1 MKSLDL
7 NKIERE
13 TYAYIVKKFI
23 LDNEGDKP
31 RIILLGFSDVGDQ
44 VCQQF
49 QQTKVQ
55 IIEPERTGR
64 LKEASSI
71 RKSEQPCMI
80 LIRSKKNLG
89 KFASLVT
96 AFKILDE
103 VFSSRTSAVD
113 TSARDVHDLC
123 SMSIWLVNKNVI
135 RDICSFIG
143 AKLSISF
150 QPDCDGIAIIL
161 NELRRIAMQRP
172 SFIEWLHPRR
182 ISRGLVYAIHRKRT
196 SGATTVAFFLRS
208 IGIEPKRKLEDV
220 PLFSMDIKREEN
232 LKELRDTLLE
242 YPKILRMYHACSIP
256 RQRTNLANLC
266 INHFRNVLY
275 TLANSEW
282 SSKSISKWIKALD
295 EFERVTIVGT
305 KKRRRKKKYRP
316 ISRGVRIHERSS
328 VSGLPVRIRLPLEI
342 DQENGGR
349 NLLKELYD
357 GELTTMLEEYSKVLE
372 PEHVFFRL
380 EPVDLENGDSKL
392 NIELSIVDQNGDI
405 LLDPFIEGSK
415 SPTRKINA
423 LLTEVRRELR
433 RLTL

>member
-7 NKIERE
+7 NEIERE
-13 TYAYIVKKFI
+13 TYAYIVKKFVFH
-23 LDNEGDKP
+23 NEGDKP
-31 RIILLGFSDVGDQ
+31 RIILLGFSDVGNQ

-49 QQTKVQ
+49 QETKVQ
-55 IIEPERTGR
+55 VIEPERTGR

-103 VFSSRTSAVD
+103 VFIPRTSAVNIP
-113 TSARDVHDLC
+113 AGDVYDLC

-135 RDICSFIG
+135 RDICGFIG

-150 QPDCDGIAIIL
+150 QPVCDGIEIIL
-161 NELRRIAMQRP
+161 SELKRIAMQRP

-182 ISRGLVYAIHRKRT
+182 ISRGLVYAIHRKHT

-220 PLFSMDIKREEN
+220 PLFSTDIKREEN
-232 LKELRDTLLE
+232 VKELKDTLLE
-242 YPKILRMYHACSIP
+242 YPKILRMYHACSVP

-275 TLANSEW
+275 TLANCEW
-282 SSKSISKWIKALD
+282 SSKSISKWIKALV
-295 EFERVTIVGT
+295 EFERIKIVGT
-305 KKRRRKKKYRP
+305 KKKRRKKKYRP
-316 ISRGVRIHERSS
+316 ISKGVRIYERSP
-328 VSGLPVRIRLPLEI
+328 VSGLPVRIQLPLEV
-342 DQENGGR
+342 DLENGGR
-349 NLLKELYD
+349 NLLKELHD
-357 GELTTMLEEYSKVLE
+357 GELTTMLEEYSKVLKQ
-372 PEHVFFRL
+372 EHVFFKL
-380 EPVDLENGDSKL
+380 EPVDLANGDSKL
-392 NIELSIVDQNGDI
+392 TIELSIFNQNGDI
-405 LLDPFIEGSK
+405 VLDPFIDGSK
-415 SPTRKINA
+415 SPTRKINM

-433 RLTL
+433 GLTS